1 MTTNTTIS
9 PSGAAVA
16 LAGAQPALFPM
27 EPVIEVSADQRV
39 WLFTWAALI
48 NGAAG
53 VPIGANGPIPYRSAF
68 FEATGVFGNGGSVQ
82 IEGSNDGA
90 SWYALSPAAL
100 TERRR
105 VHLAGGARV
114 HCLSEATC
122 YGWRLRHGDHGNRVR
137 ADMIPTPTTN
147 RSNWS

>member
-27 EPVIEVSADQRV
+27 EPIIEVSADQRV

-48 NGAAG
+48 DGAAG

-68 FEATGVFGNGGSVQ
+68 FEATGVFGDGGSVQ
-82 IEGSNDGA
+82 VEGSNDNV

-100 TERRR
+100 TAPGVFASLGNQEYPAYLRPH
-105 VHLAGGARV
+105 VTAGDSSTSVTVTAF
-114 HCLSEATC
+114 
-122 YGWRLRHGDHGNRVR
+122 VR
-137 ADMIPTPTTN
+137 M
-147 RSNWS
+147 